1 MGNRARLIE
10 AAADLFY
17 RRGYQATSVEDVLAA
32 TGVARSN
39 FYYHFASK
47 LELAREVV
55 GYWIAEYE
63 RNVVEPTLGDLSLS
77 PAERLRRMFACAAG
91 TQDCAAGHSGCPLGS
106 LAVELAQHEGEV
118 QAALSDYFRRLQ
130 ERLADTIA
138 EGVARREYQATR
150 PSDAAQLAL
159 SVLEGALLL
168 SRTHQ
173 SPNLVSSAGLA
184 FVTLLEGHEGDSQ
197 HLPSHTDVKNSLS

>member
-1 MGNRARLIE
+1 MSNRARLIE

-63 RNVVEPTLGDLSLS
+63 RNLVEPTLGDLSLS
-77 PAERLRRMFACAAG
+77 PAERLRRLFACAAG
-91 TQDCAAGHSGCPLGS
+91 TQDCAAGHTGCPLGS
-106 LAVELAQHEGEV
+106 LAVELAQHEGE
-118 QAALSDYFRRLQ
+118 AALSDYFRRLQ

-197 HLPSHTDVKNSLS
+197 HLLSQTDVKNSLS

>member
-1 MGNRARLIE
+1 MKNRTRLIE

-17 RRGYQATSVEDVLAA
+17 RQGYQATSVEEVLAA

-55 GYWIAEYE
+55 GYWIAEYD
-63 RNVVEPTLGDLSLS
+63 RNLVDPTLGNPLLS
-77 PAERLRRMFACAAG
+77 PVERLRRLFAHADG
-91 TQDCAAGHSGCPLGS
+91 SQDCTAGHSGCPLGS
-106 LAVELAQHEGEV
+106 LAVELAQHDGEM
-118 QAALSDYFRRLQ
+118 QAVLSDYFSGLQ
-130 ERLADTIA
+130 ERLTDTIA
-138 EGVARREYQATR
+138 EGVARGELKAAR
-150 PSDAAQLAL
+150 PSDAAQVAL

-173 SPNLVSSAGLA
+173 RSSKVSPAGLVL
-184 FVTLLEGHEGDSQ
+184 VTLLEGGEE
-197 HLPSHTDVKNSLS
+197 SLRGSTH

>member
-1 MGNRARLIE
+1 MKNRTRLIE

-17 RRGYQATSVEDVLAA
+17 RQGYQATSVEEVLAA

-55 GYWIAEYE
+55 GYWIAEYD
-63 RNVVEPTLGDLSLS
+63 RNLVKPTLGNPSLS
-77 PAERLRRMFACAAG
+77 PVQRLRRLFAHAEG
-91 TQDCAAGHSGCPLGS
+91 SQDCAAGHSGCPLGS
-106 LAVELAQHEGEV
+106 LAVELAQHDREM
-118 QAALSDYFRRLQ
+118 QAVLSDYFSRLQ
-130 ERLADTIA
+130 ERLTDTIA
-138 EGVARREYQATR
+138 EGVARGELKATR
-150 PSDAAQLAL
+150 PSDAAQVAL

-173 SPNLVSSAGLA
+173 RSSKVSPAGLVL
-184 FVTLLEGHEGDSQ
+184 VTLLEGGEE
-197 HLPSHTDVKNSLS
+197 SLRGSAH